1 MPVKKDEEVKDEG
14 FTPTFPDESKPEERI
29 YWARAA
35 GLSIANFAKEIR
47 EGEAIVQPEASLNFS
62 NHIKV
67 TDDPEM
73 IKFIEESRAFRD
85 SRVRRVA
92 TLEEAYGLTAQVRQI
107 RQIREI
113 SSSVD
118 EKSPTVGLKR

>member
-1 MPVKKDEEVKDEG
+1 MPLKKDEEAKDEG
-14 FTPTFPDESKPEERI
+14 FTPTFPDEGKPEERI

-35 GLSIANFAKEIR
+35 GLSIANFQKEKR
-47 EGEAIVQPEASLNFS
+47 EGEAIVQPEASLDFN

-67 TDDPEM
+67 TDDPAM
-73 IKFIEESRAFRD
+73 IKFIEESQSFRD
-85 SRVRRVA
+85 SRVKRVA
-92 TLEEAYGLTAQVRQI
+92 TLEEAYGLTAQVRQL

-118 EKSPTVGLKR
+118 EKSPTLGRR